1 MKQKKAPEKNPATWV
16 LFLSDLHLFHPYTRV
31 KKQDILLTHAC
42 SAGPPEA
49 LYLVGD
55 IVDFEFLLHRLDK
68 MIEKGIC
75 TRDQTGDFDEFLARI
90 PRKKHE
96 KDFDPHAH
104 YRILDR
110 FLTLAR
116 GGTKVTWVL
125 GNHDEILEPLAGRRI
140 NDILFATD
148 AVFETRHGKKHP
160 SISRYAVKHGHS
172 FDPAH
177 LRRNTQWYQRGSAAL
192 DWAIERDLDMQKT
205 LRAWEFYFAYL
216 GKKICKSII
225 SDFRSAALADAAAKG
240 MDGVICGHIHVADF
254 RLDKTGLIYMNC
266 GDGFTHGTALSYGR
280 DQRWRILDVKDI
292 KAQFNYAS
300 TLSPEH
306 PVHPQTKDFMNFLWR
321 QALTRHFGPEA
332 EQTRQPAPALV
343 AA

>member
-16 LFLSDLHLFHPYTRV
+16 LFLSDLHLFHPYTRI

-55 IVDFEFLLHRLDK
+55 IVDFEFQLHLLDK

-75 TRDQTGDFDEFLARI
+75 TRDQIWDFDEFLARI

-110 FLTLAR
+110 ILTLAR

-125 GNHDEILEPLAGRRI
+125 GNHDEVLEPLAGRWS

-160 SISRYAVKHGHS
+160 SISRYAIKHGHQT
-172 FDPAH
+172 DPTH
-177 LRRNTQWYQRGSAAL
+177 DRKNTGLYRKIDAL
-192 DWAIERDLDMQKT
+192 LNWIMERDLDMQKK
-205 LRAWEFYFAYL
+205 LPQWEFFLTSL
-216 GKKICKSII
+216 GKNASARLIKA
-225 SDFRSAALADAAAKG
+225 FRNAALDDASAKG

-266 GDGFTHGTALSYGR
+266 GDGFTHGTGLSYGR
-280 DQRWRILDVKDI
+280 DRRWRVLDVKDI

-300 TLSPEH
+300 SLSPDY
-306 PVHPQTKDFMNFLWR
+306 PVHADTKRFMNFLWR

-332 EQTRQPAPALV
+332 EQAPRPAPALV